1 VVRKRFVIL
10 AVALVALNTFFWLA
24 QGGFALPQSL
34 IGEFFGARMVRSE
47 VLVQAPDGTTQDYR
61 LDQGTIVGLPP
72 GTVTLRERNG
82 DVVSIPVDPGAQ
94 VHIGTQIL
102 TPQALRRRMRVVT
115 IRVANAPATSIQ
127 VLGY

>member
-10 AVALVALNTFFWLA
+10 AVALLALNTFFWLA

-34 IGEFFGARMVRSE
+34 ISEFFGARMVRSE

-61 LDQGTIVGLPP
+61 LDQGMIVALAP

-82 DVVSIPVDPGAQ
+82 DVVPIPIDPNAQ
-94 VHIGTQIL
+94 VHIGLQIV
-102 TPQALRRRMRVVT
+102 TPSLLRRRMRVVM
-115 IRVANAPATSIQ
+115 IRLANAPATSVQ

>member
-10 AVALVALNTFFWLA
+10 AVALVALNTFFWLV

-34 IGEFFGARMVRSE
+34 ISEFFGARMVRSE
-47 VLVQAPDGTTQDYR
+47 VLVQAPNGTTEDYR
-61 LDQGTIVGLPP
+61 LDQGIIVGLSS
-72 GTVTLRERNG
+72 GSVTLRERNG
-82 DVVSIPVDPGAQ
+82 DVVPIPVDPGAQ
-94 VHIGTQIL
+94 VRIGTQIL
-102 TPQALRRRMRVVT
+102 TPTALRRRMRIVT

>member
-1 VVRKRFVIL
+1 MRKRFVIL
-10 AVALVALNTFFWLA
+10 AVALLALNTFFWLA

-34 IGEFFGARMVRSE
+34 VGEFFGARMVRSE

-61 LDQGTIVGLPP
+61 LDQGTIVGLSP

-82 DVVSIPVDPGAQ
+82 DVVPIPVDPGAQ
-94 VHIGTQIL
+94 VRIGFQVL
-102 TPQALRRRMRVVT
+102 TPSALRRRMRVVT
-115 IRVANAPATSIQ
+115 IRLANAPATSIQ